1 MSISKNKPLIFIIAI
16 LLVTNI
22 ALLVFFLNY
31 SKPSKAGEKG
41 TRGGMVSAALK
52 KDVGFSDE
60 QISEYKKMK
69 EEQFKTM
76 RPIMDDIR
84 KSKDSLFRLL
94 GSATAEDST
103 VDQLAGDIAMKQ
115 KEMDLLAFAHFKRI
129 RTLCTPDQ
137 LPKYDSMVVKMI
149 RKMGK
154 GRQQEKPKN

>member
-16 LLVTNI
+16 LLITNI

-31 SKPSKAGEKG
+31 SKPEKPGDKG
-41 TRGGMVSAALK
+41 TRGGMVSATLK
-52 KDVGFSDE
+52 KDVGYSDE
-60 QISEYKKMK
+60 QIGEYKKMK

-115 KEMDLLAFAHFKRI
+115 KEMDLLAFGHFKTI
-129 RTLCTPDQ
+129 RSHCTPDQ